1 MAWRDGVEAYT
12 CSRATQLSRR
22 PRWALGL
29 CQHPRGAPQLAAAL
43 GTSLHPRPPGETR
56 HTGGGGGQTLLCPR
70 ASRAAGGFKL
80 APCSG
85 CLWKERPEDRHPSGR
100 PVTSI
105 Y

>member
-56 HTGGGGGQTLLCPR
+56 HTGGGGGR
-70 ASRAAGGFKL
+70 
-80 APCSG
+80 PCSAPG
-85 CLWKERPEDRHPSGR
+85 PPEQQEGSSWRRALAACGR
-100 PVTSI
+100 SALRTDTPQAVR
-105 Y
+105 